1 MQGRSEERVL
11 AEGARV
17 LVIRLG
23 AVGDAVRALAAVGIL
38 RRKRPDVWVGW
49 LVEEPSRL
57 LLEGNPSVDEGFV
70 FDRRGWHRAEGMLQR
85 WHWIRGVYAL
95 RQRLRTCSFDVAL
108 DLQGTI
114 KSAIWALASGAR
126 RRVGF
131 GRGWAR
137 DASWLL
143 AHDGVRP
150 GPEARSRLQQFVAL
164 VRALG
169 IEENPAPSSLQVTL
183 PRSEARR
190 EGISQ
195 WVSERGFDHK
205 PWVVIYPGSSRSQ
218 EFKRWPAPRFAEVGR
233 RLAARGVGVVI
244 GWGPGEKELARD
256 VEASCAGGAV
266 LAPAGDL
273 LDLAALLAATRAF
286 IGNDSG
292 PLHLAWAVGTPT
304 VGIYGPTDPELNAPP
319 GPSHRALYAGPPRRP
334 GERRPRRP
342 VYLDQIRAEDVEAAV
357 AELLGLP
364 GTAAARA

>member
-1 MQGRSEERVL
+1 MPKHSEGTILAQG
-11 AEGARV
+11 GRV

-23 AVGDAVRALAAVGIL
+23 AVGDVVRALAAVGIL
-38 RRKRPDVWVGW
+38 RRKRPDVWIGW
-49 LVEEPSRL
+49 LVEESSQL
-57 LLEGNPSVDEGFV
+57 LLEGNPLVDEVFV
-70 FDRRGWHRAEGMLQR
+70 FERRGWRKAEGMLER
-85 WHWIRGVYAL
+85 WRWIRDADAL
-95 RQRLRTCSFDVAL
+95 RRKLRICSFDVAL
-108 DLQGTI
+108 DLQGTL
-114 KSAIWALASGAR
+114 KSATWALASGAR

-137 DASWLL
+137 EASWFFT
-143 AHDGVRP
+143 HDGVRP

-183 PRSEARR
+183 PRSEDRR

-195 WVSERGFDHK
+195 WVSERGFDRR
-205 PWVVIYPGSSRSQ
+205 PWVVIYPGSSRFQ
-218 EFKRWPAPRFAEVGR
+218 QFKRWPAPRFAEVGR

-244 GWGPGEKELARD
+244 GWGPGEEELARE

-292 PLHLAWAVGTPT
+292 PLHLAWAVGTPV

-319 GPSHRALYAGPPRRP
+319 GSSHRALYAGPPRRP
-334 GERRPRRP
+334 SERRPRRP

-357 AELLGLP
+357 AEVLGLS
-364 GTAAARA
+364 GAASVRA